1 MYFMILWWF
10 FFLEPLP
17 PSFTVN
23 PPNDIVVFAESKV
36 NMTCEAFGIPVPVVT
51 WYRDGIP
58 VPKENTAE
66 VKGISQFTLESFTSD
81 QQEEYWCEAR
91 NLKDWKRS
99 SIARLKLKRRK
110 RCHFSLYFI
119 SLIFFLNRSLLS
131 HCWLAKRRTR
141 CKGCW
146 SIESTILH
154 CILQSVLFLERGM
167 QRPDSTE
174 DRRLLGH
181 WSRTWRN

>member
-1 MYFMILWWF
+1 MINHIMLWNSDYPKGFATKIINSFSMQLLRSPICIFMILWWF

-51 WYRDGIP
+51 WYKDGTP

-91 NLKDWKRS
+91 NLKGWKRS

-110 RCHFSLYFI
+110 RCHFSLY
-119 SLIFFLNRSLLS
+119 LFLWSS
-131 HCWLAKRRTR
+131 FSTDHCWV
-141 CKGCW
+141 
-146 SIESTILH
+146 IVE
-154 CILQSVLFLERGM
+154 
-167 QRPDSTE
+167 
-174 DRRLLGH
+174 
-181 WSRTWRN
+181 

>member
-36 NMTCEAFGIPVPVVT
+36 NMTCEAFGIPVP
-51 WYRDGIP
+51 
-58 VPKENTAE
+58 KENTAE

-91 NLKDWKRS
+91 NLKGWKRS

-131 HCWLAKRRTR
+131 HCWVAKRRTR

-167 QRPDSTE
+167 QRHDSTE
-174 DRRLLGH
+174 DRRLFGL
-181 WSRTWRN
+181 WSHTWRN